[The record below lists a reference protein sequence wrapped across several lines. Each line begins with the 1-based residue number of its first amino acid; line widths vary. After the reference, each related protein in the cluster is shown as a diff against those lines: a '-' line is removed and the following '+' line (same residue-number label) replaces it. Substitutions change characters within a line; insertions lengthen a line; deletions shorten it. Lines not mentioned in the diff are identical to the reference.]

1 MACRKLMTP
10 LSLLM
15 QRLPKLMCNTPPI
28 FQDVKLT
35 PMDYAK
41 ARCLGPHCQCG
52 CENGNAQRVRVQ
64 IHGSKNCKN
73 KKKGKCGNPLC
84 QRKLYVPH
92 WAAKDIAETMEILPR
107 HQPLPK
113 KMPQPGSAASK
124 PGAFRHHLQDFANVS
139 CPAHPWSRHG
149 CRCPC
154 TWNSRCL
161 LPSQFYVDFKK
172 LHQGLATGFAYN
184 RILKQEMQSILGPV
198 GVNTGMNDLSVAM
211 SQCWDWAKLA
221 MAEPTQEQQDAFW
234 FCFKQ
239 LAPFLRNCLW
249 PDPSLYP
256 MKRRHWDLAQEEVL
270 RQYKLLCWRVRHVY
284 AGHQSVPPE
293 VLVFSRDWRKVLR
306 VGIKPVRTWGILC
319 QVFATAFYEC
329 SKTVNRILC
338 HVACSKVVEYLGYA
352 ARPLGWTDFFV
363 HEVSPE
369 ELRAETGLELAFFDL
384 ASIFAVCAFRRLKLI
399 FHYLWEPCFGA
410 MCQTLLKQ
418 RSLRPTPTRGSEG
431 R

>member
-172 LHQGLATGFAYN
+172 LHQGLATGFAYI

-211 SQCWDWAKLA
+211 SQCWDWAKTCYGRANSRAARRILVLLQTAGSVLA
-221 MAEPTQEQQDAFW
+221 KLFVARSFPVPNEKKTLGSCSGRSPTAVQVTLLESPT
-234 FCFKQ
+234 CV
-239 LAPFLRNCLW
+239 
-249 PDPSLYP
+249 
-256 MKRRHWDLAQEEVL
+256 RRPPKCSTRGVGFFQRLAQGL
-270 RQYKLLCWRVRHVY
+270 ARWHQACAHM
-284 AGHQSVPPE
+284 GHPMSGFCYSF
-293 VLVFSRDWRKVLR
+293 L
-306 VGIKPVRTWGILC
+306 
-319 QVFATAFYEC
+319 
-329 SKTVNRILC
+329 
-338 HVACSKVVEYLGYA
+338 
-352 ARPLGWTDFFV
+352 
-363 HEVSPE
+363 
-369 ELRAETGLELAFFDL
+369 
-384 ASIFAVCAFRRLKLI
+384 
-399 FHYLWEPCFGA
+399 
-410 MCQTLLKQ
+410 
-418 RSLRPTPTRGSEG
+418 
-431 R
+431 